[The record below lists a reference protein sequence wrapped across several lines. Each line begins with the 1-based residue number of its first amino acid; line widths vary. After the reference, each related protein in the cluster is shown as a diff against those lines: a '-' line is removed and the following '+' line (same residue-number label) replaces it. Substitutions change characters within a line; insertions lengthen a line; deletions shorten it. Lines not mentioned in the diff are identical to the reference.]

1 MTENIK
7 KFMAANKKYAEDF
20 GKKGDLAVQPARK
33 LMVLT
38 CMDSRL
44 EPMKFLGLNLGDAHI
59 IRNAGGRASEDAIR
73 SLVVSSTQLGTNEL
87 LIIHHTDCGLEMV
100 TQEMMASQLK
110 EKLNTTEGEFV
121 NWLCITDKIDSVKTD
136 AIRIRNHP
144 LVSKEIK
151 ISGYLYDV
159 RSGLL
164 EEVIKI

>member
-1 MTENIK
+1 MANNVQ
-7 KFMAANKKYAEDF
+7 KFLTANKKYAEDF
-20 GKKGDLAVQPARK
+20 GNKGDLAVRPARK

-44 EPMKFLGLNLGDAHI
+44 EPMKFLGLDLGDAHI

-73 SLVVSSTQLGTNEL
+73 SLVISNTLLGTNEL
-87 LIIHHTDCGLEMV
+87 LIIHHTDCGLETF
-100 TQEMMASQLK
+100 TQEKMADLLK
-110 EKLNTTEGEFV
+110 EKLKTNEGEFV
-121 NWLCITDKIDSVKTD
+121 NWLCITDKIASVKSD

-159 RSGLL
+159 KSGLL
-164 EEVIKI
+164 EEIIRI

>member
-1 MTENIK
+1 MANNVQ
-7 KFMAANKKYAEDF
+7 KFLTANKKYAEDF
-20 GKKGDLAVQPARK
+20 GNKGGLAVRPARK

-44 EPMKFLGLNLGDAHI
+44 EPMKFLGLDLGDAHI

-73 SLVVSSTQLGTNEL
+73 SLVISNTLLGTNEL
-87 LIIHHTDCGLEMV
+87 LIIHHTDCGLETF
-100 TQEMMASQLK
+100 TQEKMADLLK
-110 EKLNTTEGEFV
+110 EKLKTNEGEFV
-121 NWLCITDKIDSVKTD
+121 NWLCITDKIASVKSD

-159 RSGLL
+159 KSGLL
-164 EEVIKI
+164 EEIIRI